1 MSDRTGGVNMNDDII
16 KGLDELE
23 RWVQQVEWR
32 LAGSPKRYV
41 DAPNPRQAI
50 RQIREAISRRGNAR
64 TEG

>member
-1 MSDRTGGVNMNDDII
+1 MNDDII

-50 RQIREAISRRGNAR
+50 RQIREGISRGGNAR